1 VFDVLIR
8 NGTVYDGSLRKPY
21 VADIGVRGDAIAEL
35 GIIGDVPA
43 AVSVDAR
50 GLAVCPGFIDVHGH
64 SDISL
69 LIEPEAESKI
79 VQGVT
84 TEIVGN
90 CGLSPHPITR
100 ANARQVRGLLSFID
114 KAPAL
119 EWSWNTTADFMQVL
133 ATAQLGINAGALVG
147 GGIIRA
153 NVVGLGS
160 APATR
165 PELDEIT
172 SLAERCLAEGA
183 LGVSTGLV
191 YAPGIYS
198 TADELTALC
207 AGPRGRHSI
216 YATHLRGYRGRLL
229 PAIEEAVGVGRA
241 TGTRVQI
248 SHLKLAGSGNWGK
261 ASQVLGAIDRARA
274 QGVDVGYDI
283 YPYRA
288 GNTALAALLP
298 PWAHEGGVDAMLE
311 RLREPESR
319 KRLRDDMVREV
330 GDWEN
335 IAEPGMWGDITISS
349 VATMDNKHLQGMNVE
364 EISREVDKSPE
375 DAIMDLL
382 LEESGKVSMINFHL
396 VEADIEALVQHPA
409 AMIAS
414 DGFTATLGSPL
425 CSSAHPRW
433 FGTFPK
439 ILGRYVRDRRTLSLE
454 EAIHKM
460 TALPARR
467 FRLSRRGEIVRNAYA
482 DIAIFDPAEI
492 SDTATYENR
501 NSPPIGMKYVF
512 VNGKAALYDGQVTH
526 GRSGQALRVV

>member
-1 VFDVLIR
+1 
-8 NGTVYDGSLRKPY
+8 
-21 VADIGVRGDAIAEL
+21 
-35 GIIGDVPA
+35 
-43 AVSVDAR
+43 
-50 GLAVCPGFIDVHGH
+50 
-64 SDISL
+64 
-69 LIEPEAESKI
+69 
-79 VQGVT
+79 
-84 TEIVGN
+84 
-90 CGLSPHPITR
+90 
-100 ANARQVRGLLSFID
+100 
-114 KAPAL
+114 
-119 EWSWNTTADFMQVL
+119 
-133 ATAQLGINAGALVG
+133 
-147 GGIIRA
+147 
-153 NVVGLGS
+153 
-160 APATR
+160 
-165 PELDEIT
+165 
-172 SLAERCLAEGA
+172 
-183 LGVSTGLV
+183 
-191 YAPGIYS
+191 
-198 TADELTALC
+198 
-207 AGPRGRHSI
+207 
-216 YATHLRGYRGRLL
+216 
-229 PAIEEAVGVGRA
+229 
-241 TGTRVQI
+241 
-248 SHLKLAGSGNWGK
+248 
-261 ASQVLGAIDRARA
+261 
-274 QGVDVGYDI
+274 
-283 YPYRA
+283 
-288 GNTALAALLP
+288 
-298 PWAHEGGVDAMLE
+298 MLE